1 MTILQDKFIEHY
13 VLTGNA
19 TKSAIHAGYSEKTA
33 KVKGSQLKAQF
44 SNEIREATQK
54 LLQDKIP
61 AGLRW
66 LSELAESAE
75 SESVRLG
82 AIRDL
87 LDRGGLKPVERI
99 ETTTI
104 EAMSNEEIERELNAL
119 LKH

>member
-1 MTILQDKFIEHY
+1 M
-13 VLTGNA
+13 
-19 TKSAIHAGYSEKTA
+19 
-33 KVKGSQLKAQF
+33 
-44 SNEIREATQK
+44 
-54 LLQDKIP
+54 
-61 AGLRW
+61 RW
-66 LSELAESAE
+66 LAELAESAE

-104 EAMSNEEIERELNAL
+104 ETMSNEEIQRELNAL